1 MDYKISFV
9 LNNTPLYRI
18 MPLKWFKIMIK
29 EKINTLFR
37 PSKWDDPYETNY
49 SKSVI
54 ATEHGDIPL
63 NASHW
68 FGQCW
73 SICKESAIMWQAF
86 KKDKEPYVK
95 IKIDAFN
102 LIKGLVDQ
110 NNNLRIAVLEYI
122 RYFNPT
128 TNDYKEKINDCIEM
142 HQWPNNFIK
151 QGITLA
157 ELYPL
162 YNLLTKRDVFKHEEE
177 VRLLLFDKSS
187 SEKLESVSYS
197 FDPLNINEVV
207 IDPWTSLDDE
217 KFKMIKTELQC
228 YLPIETTKI
237 CKSEIFC
244 DSSKFFTKYII
255 KNNKL

>member
-1 MDYKISFV
+1 MMV
-9 LNNTPLYRI
+9 
-18 MPLKWFKIMIK
+18 K
-29 EKINTLFR
+29 EKSNTLFR
-37 PSKWDDPYETNY
+37 PSKWNDPHETNY
-49 SKSVI
+49 SNSII
-54 ATEHGDIPL
+54 ATEQGEVSLD
-63 NASHW
+63 ASHW

-73 SICKESAIMWQAF
+73 SICKESAVMWQAF
-86 KKDKEPYVK
+86 KKNKEPYVK

-110 NNNLRIAVLEYI
+110 DDNLRIAVLEHI

-128 TNDYKEKINDCIEM
+128 TNDYEEKIKDIIEM
-142 HQWPNNFIK
+142 HQWPANFVK

-157 ELYPL
+157 ELYPM

-187 SEKLESVSYS
+187 VEEQESVSYS
-197 FDPLNINEVV
+197 FDPLNIKEVV

-217 KFKMIKTELQC
+217 KCSRIKTKLQC
-228 YLPIETTKI
+228 YLPSDTTKI
-237 CKSEIFC
+237 CKSEILC
-244 DSSKFFTKYII
+244 DSSKLITKYII